1 MVDYDQTNFYG
12 KIKRENHDILIIFHL
27 IKSSDLTEHG
37 IFGNKQEIKT
47 EQQRHARCILKYTAN
62 IYSVRQAQ

>member
-12 KIKRENHDILIIFHL
+12 KIKRENYDMLIIFHL

-37 IFGNKQEIKT
+37 IFGNKQEIKI
-47 EQQRHARCILKYTAN
+47 EQQRHARCILKYITN
-62 IYSVRQAQ
+62 IYSVR